1 MSSQESAADFLCNE
15 FREALSSVFE
25 QTAGEAYA
33 LKRSETTDSTERGE
47 TLGYLLEFSGVVKG
61 TVFVEV
67 ELGSAAILATKL
79 MGGPADGDIEYLAE
93 HEDAM
98 FEIVSQTA
106 GVMATALRDR
116 FGTAEIDVERKENAE
131 IASAVTILL
140 QAENADPVSVRL
152 LVDPALF
159 DSILASLA
167 AAQAAAQAPA
177 TAAPV
182 SPGAAPHELTSENQN
197 LQLIIDVELDLT
209 LRFGQRTLTLSEVA
223 DLTTG
228 SVVELDRVVDE
239 PVELLLGERVIAR
252 GEVVIV
258 DGNYGMRI
266 TELAAIDHNA
276 LLSA

>member
-1 MSSQESAADFLCNE
+1 MSSQESAIDFLCNE

-25 QTAGEAYA
+25 QTAGEPYA
-33 LKRSETTDSTERGE
+33 LKASEAMDPTEDSE
-47 TLGYLLEFSGVVKG
+47 TLGYLLEFSGMVKG
-61 TVFVEV
+61 TAFVEV
-67 ELGSAAILATKL
+67 ELSSAAILATKL
-79 MGGPADGDIEYLAE
+79 MGCPTNGDVAYLAE
-93 HEDAM
+93 HEDAL

-106 GVMATALRDR
+106 GVMATALRQR
-116 FGTAEIDVERKENAE
+116 FGNAEIDVERKQSAG
-131 IASAVTILL
+131 IASPVVMLL
-140 QAENADPVSVRL
+140 KAANTDPVSIRL
-152 LVDPALF
+152 LADPALF
-159 DSILASLA
+159 DSILASLTWEKTPSPA
-167 AAQAAAQAPA
+167 EHDAPTAPA
-177 TAAPV
+177 
-182 SPGAAPHELTSENQN
+182 HETNSENQN
-197 LQLIIDVELDLT
+197 LRLIIDVELDLT

-266 TELAAIDHNA
+266 TELAAIDQNA